1 MHLLHLRAVDSVQL
15 RLRVRLRV
23 RVRLRLRVC
32 VRLCVRLRLRLRLHL
47 RLCLRLRLRLQVC
60 SRILGGGVS
69 EAAHDFRDHS
79 DSVAYLLLGHHGRL
93 GLRKRLPLLL
103 RQDESAVR
111 KEKKKNGTN
120 EVRTIKNSS
129 GSS

>member
-32 VRLCVRLRLRLRLHL
+32 VRLCVRLRLHL
-47 RLCLRLRLRLQVC
+47 RLCLRLRLRLQVR

-103 RQDESAVR
+103 RQNESAVR